1 MKLKNYCLTSM
12 FLLVSITV
20 FAQYGMQKKADKLF
34 NTFAFADATEVYT
47 RLIDKDFNTDYAT
60 RQLADTY
67 AFMRNPDSA
76 VVYYQKAV
84 EQANVPIEYYYN
96 YAQALRGVKDYKGYR
111 QWMREYKDKGGIIN
125 EAQLASDKDFLKS
138 VVNAKQSYFLTDV
151 KFNSEFSD
159 FGAVEHNGNIYFTS
173 ARDKGALT
181 KHVYGW
187 NKEPFLDIYVTEKG
201 TNDSLINHKSKLKGD
216 INSVFHDGP
225 ITITKDGKTIYFS
238 RNDFNKNVLGKNTE
252 GITNLKIYR
261 ATLTDGK
268 WKNLEELSF
277 NDSSYS
283 TGHPALNSDET
294 KLYFASDRPGGFGGS
309 DIYYVNINADGSIGE
324 PTNAGEIV
332 NTNKNEKFPFVNSED
347 VLFFSSDGHQ
357 GLGLMDIF
365 ATVYSKDKTI
375 TNVANLGVPVNSSKD
390 DFSFFLNKD
399 GLSGYFA
406 SNREGGVGS
415 DDIYAFDKTP
425 QLKIA
430 GKLTDAQTNLPIEN
444 ATITL
449 LDTDGKPI
457 AFVETDSDGNYD
469 INIDRDTDYKL
480 QVTKDGYI
488 EDSRDITSKNVDK
501 NVSTITEDFVLN
513 KIQEPT
519 PTVEPYPIVELA
531 PIYFDFD
538 KSTIRDQDTDG
549 LNRIVDL
556 MLNTYPEMAIE
567 IESHTDSRG
576 PAEYNKRLSVKRAK
590 STYNYLVE
598 HGVNKDRIVS
608 FKGLGEEQLVNQCDG
623 SIKCSKAQ
631 HELNRRTQFIVS
643 KIK

>member
-1 MKLKNYCLTSM
+1 ML
-12 FLLVSITV
+12 LLVSITV

-84 EQANVPIEYYYN
+84 EQENIPVEYYYN

-111 QWMREYKDKGGIIN
+111 QWMREYKDKGGVIN
-125 EAQLASDKDFLKS
+125 EAQLASDRDFLKS
-138 VVNAKQSYFLTDV
+138 VLNAKQNYFLTDV

-201 TNDSLINHKSKLKGD
+201 ANDSLVNHKAKLKGD

-268 WKNLEELSF
+268 WKNLEELAF
-277 NDSSYS
+277 NNSTYS

-309 DIYYVNINADGSIGE
+309 DIYYANINTDGSLGE
-324 PTNAGEIV
+324 PINAGEIV
-332 NTNKNEKFPFVNSED
+332 NTDKNEKFPFVNSED

-357 GLGLMDIF
+357 GLGLLDIF
-365 ATVYSKDKTI
+365 ATVYNKDKTI
-375 TNVANLGVPVNSSKD
+375 TNVTNLGVPANSSKD
-390 DFSFFLNKD
+390 DFSFFLNED

-406 SNREGGVGS
+406 SNREGGLGS

-430 GKLTDAQTNLPIEN
+430 GKLTDAETNLPIEN
-444 ATITL
+444 VTITL
-449 LDTDGKPI
+449 LDINGNTI

-488 EDSRDITSKNVDK
+488 EDSRDTTSKNVDK
-501 NVSTITEDFVLN
+501 KISTITEDFMLN
-513 KIQEPT
+513 KIKEVK

-538 KSTIRDQDTDG
+538 KSAIRDQDTAE

-576 PAEYNKRLSVKRAK
+576 PAEYNKRLSIKRAK

-608 FKGLGEEQLVNQCDG
+608 SKGFGEEKLVNQCDG